1 MKKLL
6 LLSLVICAS
15 LIIRAQS
22 PTFVSCTAGTLS
34 TKLTVTELSTTT
46 DLIIMGTIDASDFRV
61 LRDNMPLLSSLD
73 ISSATIVSYSGP
85 SGTGPGNFTYPANI
99 IPQYAFNAKTTLT
112 SIKISSV
119 ITTIDKYAFS
129 GCVKLSSF
137 SFPTTISTIGDCAF
151 YNCNKLYNVS
161 FSSPSSLISI
171 GNYAFTKCSTILS
184 FTIPSNVNFI
194 GEYAFSECT
203 GMYYAIAIPSSVT
216 KINTNT
222 FYGCTYLSSISIPSS
237 VTTIDNDAFTNCS
250 ALIYVDAN
258 NPNYS
263 SINGVFFDKNQTLLI
278 QCPTS
283 LTGRYVI
290 PSTVTTI
297 SIPNDYY
304 GAFYGCKNL
313 TSIVIPSSVTT
324 INNNQTFGN
333 CSGLKTL
340 YANALY
346 PIGIASLGTF
356 DGASTSTCVLH
367 VPYGSKKSYGMS
379 KPWNYF
385 SNIVEASV
393 WNGIGLYNN
402 TSNWSSTSI
411 PVSGADIIVA
421 SGELIIDQ
429 SADIN
434 NLTINPGAKLTL
446 QSWWCTIT
454 ASGNV
459 NILCDNVVTGSF
471 VSNGTVT
478 VNGTT
483 TVQQYLTGSGTT
495 TPNGRFW
502 YISSPVKG
510 ATSATFDAAG
520 ANILKRY
527 DESTHAWSE
536 IINNTT
542 TLPVGAGYFARLG
555 ATTTATF
562 TGSLNTGDITVI
574 PTRSGSSDAKRGFNL
589 VGNPYPSYLNWDDVE
604 KTNIQTTMWYR
615 SNNGLSMVFDT
626 YNSVGAVGTDNNGTA
641 VNKFIPP
648 MQAFWVRVSND
659 GDIASLTFKN
669 SMRSHQ
675 TGNLLKSNTQN
686 DIIRLKVSNG
696 TNSDE
701 AIVVFNADATNGI
714 DAFDSE
720 KMSNNDASIPE
731 LYTVANSQKL
741 VINGLESAV
750 SNPIIPLGFKTAK
763 AGTYTITAKA
773 IEGLNG
779 VPVILEDKL
788 LNKIQDLTQLSS
800 YSFSSDSVDNASRF
814 VLRLKSTTIVNEI
827 AESINVY
834 AKSQAIAVT
843 TTETIGKITITDVLG
858 RTIATQT
865 IVGTQTD
872 IEISSG
878 VYFVK
883 VQTSNG
889 VVTKQ
894 VVVE

>member
-1 MKKLL
+1 MKFIKNKKTVIRVLL
-6 LLSLVICAS
+6 LVTILQTIVYTTFASTIELSNTKDNSAVVIDANSIVVNSYIFSERYFRFKPTTSTVYTITSSS
-15 LIIRAQS
+15 LYDS
-22 PTFVSCTAGTLS
+22 YGTLYD
-34 TKLTVTELSTTT
+34 E
-46 DLIIMGTIDASDFRV
+46 
-61 LRDNMPLLSSLD
+61 
-73 ISSATIVSYSGP
+73 SG
-85 SGTGPGNFTYPANI
+85 I
-99 IPQYAFNAKTTLT
+99 
-112 SIKISSV
+112 
-119 ITTIDKYAFS
+119 
-129 GCVKLSSF
+129 
-137 SFPTTISTIGDCAF
+137 
-151 YNCNKLYNVS
+151 
-161 FSSPSSLISI
+161 SLISNDDCECGTNHSNFSISYSLIANHIYYI
-171 GNYAFTKCSTILS
+171 GVFTLNDDNVDLPIMISGGNLQSFIWTGTSFDSWNDVSKWNWLAVPNANNTVTIDGELHLNQSVSVNDFTILS
-184 FTIPSNVNFI
+184 NSNVTVGNGYNLSYSNF
-194 GEYAFSECT
+194 
-203 GMYYAIAIPSSVT
+203 
-216 KINTNT
+216 
-222 FYGCTYLSSISIPSS
+222 YL
-237 VTTIDNDAFTNCS
+237 
-250 ALIYVDAN
+250 
-258 NPNYS
+258 
-263 SINGVFFDKNQTLLI
+263 
-278 QCPTS
+278 
-283 LTGRYVI
+283 
-290 PSTVTTI
+290 
-297 SIPNDYY
+297 
-304 GAFYGCKNL
+304 
-313 TSIVIPSSVTT
+313 
-324 INNNQTFGN
+324 
-333 CSGLKTL
+333 
-340 YANALY
+340 
-346 PIGIASLGTF
+346 
-356 DGASTSTCVLH
+356 
-367 VPYGSKKSYGMS
+367 KSD
-379 KPWNYF
+379 
-385 SNIVEASV
+385 
-393 WNGIGLYNN
+393 
-402 TSNWSSTSI
+402 
-411 PVSGADIIVA
+411 VSGTATFI
-421 SGELIIDQ
+421 SNQ
-429 SADIN
+429 SNMSAR
-434 NLTINPGAKLTL
+434 
-446 QSWWCTIT
+446 
-454 ASGNV
+454 V
-459 NILCDNVVTGSF
+459 E
-471 VSNGTVT
+471 
-478 VNGTT
+478 
-483 TVQQYLTGSGTT
+483 QYLTGFGGA
-495 TPNGRFW
+495 TPNGRYW
-502 YISSPVKG
+502 YISSPISN
-510 ATSATFDAAG
+510 ATSTVVDAAS
-520 ANILKRY
+520 ANVLKSY
-527 DESTHAWSE
+527 DETKHTWVE
-536 IINNTT
+536 VLDNTT
-542 TLPVGAGYFARLG
+542 TLPVGTGYFARLG
-555 ATTTATF
+555 ASTTATY
-562 TGSLNTGDITVI
+562 TGTLNNGDITLS
-574 PTRSGSSDAKRGFNL
+574 PSRSGTSDEKRGFNL
-589 VGNPYPSYLNWDDVE
+589 VGNPYPSYLNWDDVG

-615 SNNGLSMVFDT
+615 AYNGLSMVFDT
-626 YNSVGAVGTDNNGTA
+626 YNALGEVGTDNNGTE

-788 LNKIQDLTQLSS
+788 LNKIQDLTQSSS